1 MALSDPIDSRRQT
14 GAGFLLD
21 GPGAALEVLVPEPLR
36 PDASEAWRTHA
47 RALCTALGWPDAP
60 LVVRPFPRGLSLAL
74 GSPVDLLYTAT
85 EVNEAAWAAAR
96 AALYSSSRCCRC
108 ACPGRPWP

>member
-47 RALCTALGWPDAP
+47 RALCTALGLPDAP

-96 AALYSSSRCCRC
+96 ADLLS
-108 ACPGRPWP
+108 